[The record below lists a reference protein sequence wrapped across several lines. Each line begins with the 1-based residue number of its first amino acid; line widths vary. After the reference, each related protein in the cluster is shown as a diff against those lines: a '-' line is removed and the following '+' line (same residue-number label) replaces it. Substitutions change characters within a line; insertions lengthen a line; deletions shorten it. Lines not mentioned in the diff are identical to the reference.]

1 MKAKIKTLEGTN
13 SGEINLPE
21 QFNEPVRE
29 DLIKRAVLAIQNNN
43 RQPYGA
49 KYGAGMRQH
58 GKLSRRRKA
67 YKSSYGIGISRVPRK
82 IMSRRGR
89 RFNWVGAVAPGM
101 VGGRKAHPPKAGKIW
116 EQKINKKERR
126 KAIRSALSASVIKEL
141 VEKRGHFVN
150 DYPLIADNKVE
161 DIEKTKDAI
170 SFLKKIGLEKELER
184 CSVKKIRAGKG
195 KARGRKYRKKKGPL
209 IVVSK
214 DCKLIKA
221 ASNIPGVEIV
231 EISYLNAE
239 LLAPGTLPGRVTVYT
254 EAAIKRLDD
263 EKLFTDNPVKK
274 DTKEVKEKKRKR
286 KIENKESEKE
296 TETKKPKKEVKIKKE
311 DKKGD

>member
-1 MKAKIKTLEGTN
+1 MKAKIKSMEGAN
-13 SGEINLPE
+13 SGEISLPE

-43 RQPYGA
+43 RQAYGA
-49 KYGAGMRQH
+49 KPGAGMRQH

-101 VGGRKAHPPKAGKIW
+101 VGGRKAHPPKSEKVW

-150 DYPLIADNKVE
+150 DYPLIVETKAE
-161 DIEKTKDAI
+161 DIEKTKDVLA
-170 SFLKKIGLEKELER
+170 FLKKIGLEKELER
-184 CSVKKIRAGKG
+184 YS
-195 KARGRKYRKKKGPL
+195 
-209 IVVSK
+209 
-214 DCKLIKA
+214 
-221 ASNIPGVEIV
+221 
-231 EISYLNAE
+231 
-239 LLAPGTLPGRVTVYT
+239 
-254 EAAIKRLDD
+254 
-263 EKLFTDNPVKK
+263 
-274 DTKEVKEKKRKR
+274 
-286 KIENKESEKE
+286 
-296 TETKKPKKEVKIKKE
+296 
-311 DKKGD
+311 

>member
-1 MKAKIKTLEGTN
+1 MKAKIKSIEGSN
-13 SGEINLPE
+13 SGEIVLPE
-21 QFNEPVRE
+21 QFDEPVRE

-49 KYGAGMRQH
+49 KFGAGMRQH

-101 VGGRKAHPPKAGKIW
+101 VGGRRAHPPKAEKKW

-126 KAIRSALSASVIKEL
+126 KAIRSALSASVIKEM

-150 DYPLIADNKVE
+150 DYPLIVE
-161 DIEKTKDAI
+161 SKIEDVVKTKDAI
-170 SFLKKIGLEKELER
+170 AILIKLGLEKELLR
-184 CSVKKIRAGKG
+184 CSEKKIRAGKG
-195 KARGRKYRKKKGPL
+195 KSRGRKYRKKKGPL
-209 IVVSK
+209 MVVSK

-221 ASNIPGVEIV
+221 ASNISGVDIV
-231 EISYLNAE
+231 EVNYLNAE
-239 LLAPGTLPGRVTVYT
+239 LLAPGTAPGRVTVYSD
-254 EAAIKRLDD
+254 AAIKRIAD
-263 EKLFTDNPVKK
+263 EKLFTENPVK
-274 DTKEVKEKKRKR
+274 TAKK
-286 KIENKESEKE
+286 
-296 TETKKPKKEVKIKKE
+296 ETKKTKEAKAKKAETKEAKPKKQAKAKDE
-311 DKKGD
+311 KKGK

>member
-1 MKAKIKTLEGTN
+1 MKAKIKTTEGAN
-13 SGEINLPE
+13 SGEISLPE
-21 QFNEPVRE
+21 QFNEPVRN
-29 DLIKRAVLAIQNNN
+29 DLIKKAVIAIQNNT
-43 RQPYGA
+43 RQAYGA
-49 KYGAGMRQH
+49 KPGAGMRQH

-101 VGGRKAHPPKAGKIW
+101 VGGRKAHPPKSEKVW

-126 KAIRSALSASVIKEL
+126 KAIRSALSASVIKEI

-150 DYPLIADNKVE
+150 DYPLIVENKSE

-170 SFLKKIGLEKELER
+170 AFLKKIGLEKELER

-209 IVVSK
+209 VVVSK

-221 ASNIPGVEIV
+221 ACNIPGVEVVQVAYI
-231 EISYLNAE
+231 NAE
-239 LLAPGTLPGRVTVYT
+239 LLAPGTVPGRVTIYS
-254 EAAIKRLDD
+254 EAAIKKLDD
-263 EKLFTDNPVKK
+263 EKLFTENPIKTVK
-274 DTKEVKEKKRKR
+274 KEVKETKESKAKKA
-286 KIENKESEKE
+286 ENKQASPKK
-296 TETKKPKKEVKIKKE
+296 ETKKADTQKVE
-311 DKKGD
+311 KKGK